1 MRKERKTTGGWNDL
15 LGVLILG
22 ACLCLTAC
30 QPKTGK
36 ELPDSVTKEAENTKE
51 PVAEPTKEP
60 TAVPTALPTKEPTAV
75 PTGEPTAT
83 PTRAE
88 VAPIVVEVPAA
99 AEPVVELG
107 PYQGLTLV
115 MVSEEA
121 VEDEIR
127 SRMEEYYGLAEVDR
141 PAAAGDTVNINYT
154 GLMDGVAFEGGTED
168 SEEGYDLG
176 LGSGAFIP
184 GFEEGLIGASAGEEV
199 CLELTFP
206 DPYLNNLELSGVPV
220 TFVVQVNAVLTQE
233 LPELT
238 DTLAW
243 EIFSCATVEE
253 LQQTMK
259 ESLNLQAF
267 YIQLADSLLAS
278 SLVTN
283 LPEERLTEKVDQYAN
298 YYLSLAQYYG
308 AITGMDT
315 DTVLLYYFGVESE
328 AQMRE
333 YLRENVIRELTYE
346 AILLEIAKREG
357 ITVSEEAFAAAAA
370 KYAGENGYETA
381 EELIAAYGEEE
392 LRKVVLT
399 DLAADF
405 CIENAILVEE

>member
-1 MRKERKTTGGWNDL
+1 MKKEKKTAGGRNGL

-30 QPKTGK
+30 QPKTAK
-36 ELPDSVTKEAENTKE
+36 ELPESVTKEAEVTKE
-51 PVAEPTKEP
+51 PIAEPTAVPTAEPTKEP
-60 TAVPTALPTKEPTAV
+60 TAVPTEEPS
-75 PTGEPTAT
+75 AT

-88 VAPIVVEVPAA
+88 AAPIVVETPVEAA
-99 AEPVVELG
+99 PVVELG

-115 MVSEEA
+115 MVSEET
-121 VEDEIR
+121 VDDEIR
-127 SRMEEYYGLAEVDR
+127 SRMEEYYGLTEVDR
-141 PAAAGDTVNINYT
+141 PAALGDTVNINYT

-168 SEEGYDLG
+168 SEEGYDLL
-176 LGSGAFIP
+176 LGSGQFIP
-184 GFEEGLIGASAGEEV
+184 GFEEGLIGACAGEEV

-206 DPYLNNLELSGVPV
+206 DPYLNNPELSGVPV

-238 DTLAW
+238 DVLAF

-253 LQQTMK
+253 LRQTLK
-259 ESLNLQAF
+259 ESLNQQTF
-267 YIQLADSLLAS
+267 YAQLADSLLES
-278 SLVTN
+278 SQVTN
-283 LPEERLTEKVDQYAN
+283 LSEERLTEKVEEYAN

-315 DTVLLYYFGVESE
+315 DLVLLYYFGAESE
-328 AQMRE
+328 TQLRE

-346 AILLEIAKREG
+346 SILLEIARREN
-357 ITVSEEAFAAAAA
+357 ITVSEEAFAAAATR
-370 KYAGENGYETA
+370 YAGENGYETV

-405 CIENAILVEE
+405 CIEHAVLVEE